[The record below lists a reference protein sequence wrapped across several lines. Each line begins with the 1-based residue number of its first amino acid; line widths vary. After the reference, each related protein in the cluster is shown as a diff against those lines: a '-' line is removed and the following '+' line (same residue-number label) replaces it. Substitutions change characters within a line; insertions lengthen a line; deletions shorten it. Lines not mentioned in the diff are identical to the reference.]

1 MGGAHI
7 VDTAGFQIAA
17 DAAGLDVHNGARAQ
31 LDGGRRRPSRG
42 DRLVEAH
49 RRLDEL
55 RQLGVPEHVVLVE
68 GLLDQ
73 QQVEG
78 VELRQVSGV
87 VERVGGVGVDL
98 KQQLAAVALAHGPY
112 GLDVPAGLD
121 LELDAAVALVE
132 VALDGVE
139 QDRDRVHDA
148 DADARV
154 DQVGDRA

>member
-1 MGGAHI
+1 MTNSSIAVIPVDSTANVLVSWVMPPTATLIALLVGGAHI

-73 QQVEG
+73 EQVKG
-78 VELRQVSGV
+78 VEARQVSGV
-87 VERVGGVGVDL
+87 VERVGGVGVNL
-98 KQQLAAVALAHGPY
+98 KQQLVAVALAHGPY
-112 GLDVPAGLD
+112 
-121 LELDAAVALVE
+121 
-132 VALDGVE
+132 
-139 QDRDRVHDA
+139 
-148 DADARV
+148 
-154 DQVGDRA
+154 